1 MQQCHGGSGSGFE
14 FNGPG
19 VVRWYYL
26 GTAPS
31 CWLLLKGT
39 VLLSN
44 AGHKTKLGEECLESS
59 PAKRDVGVLVS
70 SSSVWVSRVCP
81 GTQRAKPHAGVH
93 QAQHDQTT
101 NRGDCPAALALGSSA
116 SVLCAV
122 LDPTC
127 QESKNKLLG
136 CIQTRE
142 TKLVTGMKRVLR
154 TSLERRRLEQRLPCS
169 PWPSPW
175 WHRLLPCS
183 PWRTMAE

>member
-1 MQQCHGGSGSGFE
+1 MEQCHGGSGSGFE
-14 FNGPG
+14 LNGPG

-122 LDPTC
+122 LGPTC
-127 QESKNKLLG
+127 QEGCEGPWMHPEEASKADDRDRNNILWG
-136 CIQTRE
+136 ADE
-142 TKLVTGMKRVLR
+142 NFGLV
-154 TSLERRRLEQRLPCS
+154 
-169 PWPSPW
+169 
-175 WHRLLPCS
+175 
-183 PWRTMAE
+183 